1 MLNINWCTTIER
13 CKKIV
18 FIETNIQ
25 KDGLEIKNLKDGNV
39 VQIKFILSSIQFYI
53 HWILTEI
60 NTMIMILMMED
71 RITMHLDLG
80 KHKILVDLIN
90 SVKILVDLV
99 VYVNFDLLNL
109 LELLIHGT
117 IIIKNNN
124 LNKNKMKKIN
134 RRKIT
139 NNDF

>member
-1 MLNINWCTTIER
+1 
-13 CKKIV
+13 
-18 FIETNIQ
+18 
-25 KDGLEIKNLKDGNV
+25 
-39 VQIKFILSSIQFYI
+39 
-53 HWILTEI
+53 
-60 NTMIMILMMED
+60 MILMMED

>member
-1 MLNINWCTTIER
+1 
-13 CKKIV
+13 
-18 FIETNIQ
+18 
-25 KDGLEIKNLKDGNV
+25 
-39 VQIKFILSSIQFYI
+39 
-53 HWILTEI
+53 
-60 NTMIMILMMED
+60 
-71 RITMHLDLG
+71 
-80 KHKILVDLIN
+80 
-90 SVKILVDLV
+90 LVDLV